1 MSIKMELADRAICK
15 AYSHYTPSNQKLC
28 ICKTIDSK
36 KVWDVTQPKDAWER
50 GYARLEWL
58 RIDIKRVGAKVIEVD
73 AEEEPDYSEAF
84 ENFLGMDIQAS
95 LDKLTIRRTDFYER

>member
-1 MSIKMELADRAICK
+1 MELADRAICK

-36 KVWDVTQPKDAWER
+36 KVWDVTPARDNWER
-50 GYARLEWL
+50 GYARIEWL
-58 RIDIKRVGAKVIEVD
+58 RMDIKRVGAKVIEV
-73 AEEEPDYSEAF
+73 ATEEDEPDFSELF
-84 ENFLGMDIQAS
+84 EDFFGMDIKAS